1 MKKRLSFKQRRI
13 LAGYLFSLPFLLGF
27 TLFFFYPFIQAFIF
41 RFNELVISREGFVLN
56 FNGFDNYGYILN
68 VHPDFLRIFV
78 ETILDT
84 ITNVPLVLAFSF
96 FAALVLNQRFK
107 GRFLARTIF
116 FLPVILSAGIII
128 QMDIDDMVTQL
139 LHGARNAELIFTG
152 VGLRNLLMNTKLPE
166 GFIEFILGAVDRI
179 PDIIRASGIQI
190 LIFLAG
196 LQSIPPSI
204 YEAADVEG
212 ATGWESFWLIT
223 FPMMSPII
231 LTNAVYTIIDTF
243 LTTTNEVVMLVRD
256 EAIMGAGY
264 GVSMAMAVLYFVM
277 ILIILGITIK
287 VSSRWVF
294 YQE

>member
-1 MKKRLSFKQRRI
+1 M
-13 LAGYLFSLPFLLGF
+13 
-27 TLFFFYPFIQAFIF
+27 
-41 RFNELVISREGFVLN
+41 
-56 FNGFDNYGYILN
+56 
-68 VHPDFLRIFV
+68 
-78 ETILDT
+78 ETILNM
-84 ITNVPLVLAFSF
+84 IVNVPLILAFSF
-96 FAALVLNQRFK
+96 LAALVLNQKFK

-116 FLPVILSAGIII
+116 FLPVIMSAGIII
-128 QMDIDDMVTQL
+128 QMDIDDMVSQL

-152 VGLRNLLMNTKLPE
+152 IGLRNLLMNTQLPE

-179 PDIIRASGIQI
+179 PEIIRASGIQI

-223 FPMMSPII
+223 LPIMSPII
-231 LTNAVYTIIDTF
+231 LTNAVYTIIDSF
-243 LTTTNEVVMLVRD
+243 LTTSNDLVMLVKD

-264 GVSMAMAVLYFVM
+264 GVSMAMAVTYFLM
-277 ILIILGITIK
+277 IIIILGITIK
-287 VSSRWVF
+287 VASKWVF